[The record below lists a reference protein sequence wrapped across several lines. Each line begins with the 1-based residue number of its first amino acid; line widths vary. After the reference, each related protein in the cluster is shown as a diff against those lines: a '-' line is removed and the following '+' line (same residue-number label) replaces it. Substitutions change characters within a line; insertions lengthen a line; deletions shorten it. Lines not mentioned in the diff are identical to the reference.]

1 MREEPMI
8 LKYPRTPHLEG
19 SRLQPGDEDLSQI
32 RFSEIAGRHL
42 VVEEKCDGA
51 NSAISFS
58 KEGELFLQSRG
69 HYLSGG
75 YRERHFNLMKQWA
88 NVHRDAFYQVLGG
101 RYILYGEWMY
111 AKHTVFYD
119 ALPHYFLEFDIYDRV
134 QGIFLDTPS
143 RRKLTEQLP
152 VVSVPVLAEGEFL
165 DRQQLL
171 GFIGPSN
178 FISEGH
184 LGRLRELSLELH
196 LDAGQ
201 QCAETDASAM
211 MEGLYLKLEEG
222 GQVAARLKYVRASF
236 LQQILVSDTHW
247 LDRPIVPNQLAV
259 PIDRLFEG

>member
-119 ALPHYFLEFDIYDRV
+119 SLPHYFMEFDIFDKEEEKFFSTRK
-134 QGIFLDTPS
+134 
-143 RRKLTEQLP
+143 RR
-152 VVSVPVLAEGEFL
+152 EFL
-165 DRQQLL
+165 REASFISSVRVLDRGYYNSSEEIANWVGASL
-171 GFIGPSN
+171 
-178 FISEGH
+178 FISEE
-184 LGRLRELSLELH
+184 REQNFLL
-196 LDAGQ
+196 
-201 QCAETDASAM
+201 QCRKGGVEPETARRQTDLTGI
-211 MEGLYLKLEEG
+211 MEGIYIKVEEG
-222 GQVAARLKYVRASF
+222 DYVIDRLKYVRTSF
-236 LQQILVSDTHW
+236 LNRILDSESHW
-247 LDRPIVPNQLAV
+247 MNRPMVANRLAEGTN
-259 PIDRLFEG
+259 LF